1 MNERIKELAKQ
12 ATVSEPYYPAGN
24 DGHPEYRIYVS
35 QEKFAVLI
43 VKEMVDECAK
53 VCVQHT
59 GWTPDMIAKQ
69 VKQHFGVEE

>member
-1 MNERIKELAKQ
+1 MNERMLELLVQ
-12 ATVSEPYYPAGN
+12 SGLLINVSE
-24 DGHPEYRIYVS
+24 YRVNELDPNIK
-35 QEKFAVLI
+35 KFAELI